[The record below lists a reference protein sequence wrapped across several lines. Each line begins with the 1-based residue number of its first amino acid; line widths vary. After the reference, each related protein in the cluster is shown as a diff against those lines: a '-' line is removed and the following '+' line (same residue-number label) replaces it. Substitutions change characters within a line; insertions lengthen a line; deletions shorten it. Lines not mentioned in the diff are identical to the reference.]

1 MQRLL
6 RAASGARALQGTAAL
21 PVRDAVEDKAQ
32 WGREAGEH
40 VAEWRRNLDL
50 KAWADE
56 VRAVERKYRQ
66 GQGEEDVKHLNKILN
81 FSYLLYG
88 MGLATAGFA
97 ALPWNPISAVCLS
110 TGYKWATVISMVV
123 L

>member
-56 VRAVERKYRQ
+56 VRTVEREERTYP
-66 GQGEEDVKHLNKILN
+66 QGEGKGDVKLLNTLLFAPQHN
-81 FSYLLYG
+81 PFSYVPYLEYRV
-88 MGLATAGFA
+88 GLG
-97 ALPWNPISAVCLS
+97 
-110 TGYKWATVISMVV
+110 
-123 L
+123 